1 MFVLCTNA
9 FVFSEEIEVGN
20 IHIEAR
26 RASFFLGGCLWKGG
40 QVGGGGGLEWRE
52 PVREEHVAV

>member
-1 MFVLCTNA
+1 MFVFL
-9 FVFSEEIEVGN
+9 EEIEVGN

-26 RASFFLGGCLWKGG
+26 RARFLWGVSEWKRG

-52 PVREEHVAV
+52 SVREEHVAV